1 MKTRK
6 LRGMTLPRA
15 LHAEALRLHRSPLV
29 PLHLACALAAGLA
42 CGAYFSYAPWDTAL
56 GADASVQLLGA
67 MMPLMA
73 GIVCGLDADAEGEA
87 TGHAAL
93 LAAPSRGIALA
104 ARLAALWLM
113 GTVALALAIGLLAG
127 ILSLVGRNPFEA
139 GVWARAVAGTSF
151 GSLPLYLLLYAVALR
166 WGRNA
171 TIAAGAAGL
180 MLALFSVG
188 GLAHGLMT
196 GTLTAL
202 GANAFSYL
210 PVSWPVRLGSLSVEL
225 AIAAGAADVAGAAAG
240 TGSALASAWSLCAAA
255 SILLAGAEALWIA
268 RFEPARRGD

>member
-6 LRGMTLPRA
+6 LWGMTLPCA

-29 PLHLACALAAGLA
+29 PLHLACALVAGLA

-93 LAAPSRGIALA
+93 LAAPSRRIALA

-113 GTVALALAIGLLAG
+113 GTVALALAIGLFAG
-127 ILSLVGRNPFEA
+127 ILSLVGRNPLEA

-180 MLALFSVG
+180 MLALFSMG

-196 GTLTAL
+196 GTLTAS
-202 GANAFSYL
+202 GAGAFAWL
-210 PVSWPVRLGSLSVEL
+210 PTSWAALLGSLPVEL
-225 AIAAGAADVAGAAAG
+225 AIADTSGLADAAAQAAS
-240 TGSALASAWSLCAAA
+240 TLQSASAACAVATALLCLVAAVR
-255 SILLAGAEALWIA
+255 IA
-268 RFEPARRGD
+268 RFEPVRRGD